1 MKEEDKH
8 WSSELL
14 IIFGMWLWKNK
25 EYGHALLC
33 IHGPIWGYKIGHQLK
48 ITWWDVLDTEDYE
61 IKHAILYP
69 DKYVDHR
76 LIDGVARDYIEMTRD
91 AVEFE
96 NWEDSIYMNYRTKK
110 QLSTS
115 TLNRELQKLSE
126 KFLKELEET
135 VDCGLNLKPLKS
147 SAFQIAWA
155 LKTVE
160 RYHYSKKSFVA
171 VSKFMGH
178 RTLKDTIEIL
188 GVKPYD
194 EIYFDFTGA
203 TYINSLKVDILD
215 NRSLLQ
221 FYTGYAM
228 NI

>member
-1 MKEEDKH
+1 MKH

-14 IIFGMWLWKNK
+14 ILFGMWLWKRG
-25 EYGHALLC
+25 EYGYALLC

-48 ITWWDVLDTEDYE
+48 ITWYDVLHDDDFEV
-61 IKHAILYP
+61 KHAILYP

-76 LIDGVARDYIEMTRD
+76 LIGGIARDYIEKTRD
-91 AVEFE
+91 AVEFD

-126 KFLKELEET
+126 GFLKDLEEQI
-135 VDCGLNLKPLKS
+135 DFSLNLKPLKS

-178 RTLKDTIEIL
+178 RTLKDTIKIL
-188 GVKPYD
+188 EVEPYD
-194 EIYFDFTGA
+194 VISFDFTGS
-203 TYINSLKVDILD
+203 TYIDNLKADILK
-215 NRSLLQ
+215 NRTLLQ
-221 FYTGYAM
+221 YYAGYAM
-228 NI
+228 N